1 MPLRT
6 QLFQMLPWSGGLN
19 TALDES
25 MIPPNQLTV
34 ADNLIFD
41 TRGSRKKRDGIDHDW
56 DDASNSSASIIG
68 LHDFW
73 FGLSSKTQRV
83 IGVTSSGKV
92 YSYNGG
98 TRTEL
103 TVTTPFSGT
112 LTTCSMV
119 TFNNKVIIVAS
130 TGASDTTNVVK
141 YWAGTGDVE
150 DLPGSPPK
158 ASFVFSH
165 LGRLCLNDRA
175 NRDRLHYSPPND
187 HTLWNG
193 AGDSGAFDIGTGDG
207 DPTGLTGGRS
217 FRGDA
222 ILFKRTKAYRLV
234 GSTPEDLQILKMSD
248 GIGCISHNSITPVE
262 NTELLW
268 VSERGVHSMS
278 ATDTYGAFD
287 AAFVSADIQRTFNED
302 FTKSRLPFVWGAY
315 LDTINSVAFGFTM
328 EGDSTNNDV
337 YLYNIPLKS
346 WYRWPNI
353 SCQSL
358 IVANDADKKRFY
370 FGTSTQRISQSFNGT
385 NYDLN
390 SSGTHTA
397 VSFQVTTGLIFVD
410 ENPYTLKAFKRFV
423 LYYRPRGSHTITA
436 EVKIDNI
443 QLNSENQL
451 SFSSSGSGALL
462 GSTFTLGV
470 SQLGTDSILG
480 PYTRHI
486 DGYGRAVKVSFT
498 QTGTDEEVEIQGFG
512 IEWEPAGTTSEVA

>member
-1 MPLRT
+1 
-6 QLFQMLPWSGGLN
+6 
-19 TALDES
+19 
-25 MIPPNQLTV
+25 
-34 ADNLIFD
+34 
-41 TRGSRKKRDGIDHDW
+41 
-56 DDASNSSASIIG
+56 
-68 LHDFW
+68 
-73 FGLSSKTQRV
+73 
-83 IGVTSSGKV
+83 
-92 YSYNGG
+92 
-98 TRTEL
+98 
-103 TVTTPFSGT
+103 
-112 LTTCSMV
+112 
-119 TFNNKVIIVAS
+119 
-130 TGASDTTNVVK
+130 
-141 YWAGTGDVE
+141 
-150 DLPGSPPK
+150 
-158 ASFVFSH
+158 
-165 LGRLCLNDRA
+165 
-175 NRDRLHYSPPND
+175 
-187 HTLWNG
+187 
-193 AGDSGAFDIGTGDG
+193 
-207 DPTGLTGGRS
+207 
-217 FRGDA
+217 
-222 ILFKRTKAYRLV
+222 
-234 GSTPEDLQILKMSD
+234 MSD